1 MSSDD
6 FEGPDSSSGDEF
18 SDSSAGHEARPA
30 VFVTTRE
37 PVNLT
42 VNQLDDPRAPD
53 SSALAAYIDGR
64 LVARSAMPPDAIARL
79 VDLHLF
85 DESVRLGLF
94 AFEEEPGLQCR
105 LFALVPRAAL
115 EANAHAAEPWKASVP
130 SYESMSSHPDVDD
143 EDDDEDDDDGND
155 EPTDDEIDDLMPF
168 ETILLGH
175 IVRFAKDRQ
184 HPGDLAS
191 EAVDILQRIIHG
203 AESLEDADRKAI
215 DDLLGSL

>member
-6 FEGPDSSSGDEF
+6 FEYPDHVPDDEF
-18 SDSSAGHEARPA
+18 SDSSSGEQRPA

-42 VNQLDDPRAPD
+42 VTQLDDARAPE

-64 LVARSAMPPDAIARL
+64 LVARSAMAPEAIARL

-85 DESVRLGLF
+85 DVPVRLGLF
-94 AFEEEPGLQCR
+94 AFEEAPGLQCR
-105 LFALVPRAAL
+105 LFALVPRTSL
-115 EANAHAAEPWKASVP
+115 EADAHASEPWKASVP
-130 SYESMSSHPDVDD
+130 AYEAMADD
-143 EDDDEDDDDGND
+143 DDDDDDDDAMDGEDDDGEDDM
-155 EPTDDEIDDLMPF
+155 MPF

-175 IVRFAKDRQ
+175 IVRFEKDRQ
-184 HPGDLAS
+184 HPDELAL